1 MAGRA
6 LAPIQYSTFSAGRS
20 ARRASRNLKRPDE
33 LTVSPRSRRWTI
45 ENDSS
50 KADGRYLRLV
60 PIAANCASS

>member
-20 ARRASRNLKRPDE
+20 ASRASRNLKRPDE

-50 KADGRYLRLV
+50 KAEGRCFRVV